1 MIEDYD
7 VGYERIT
14 LPPRRLTC
22 IRRQSVCAST
32 IIIIIIILGTHGRPT
47 LPAHHLIV
55 SSSPLSR
62 EQLIVLRTYV
72 EPSLHPLS
80 LGE

>member
-32 IIIIIIILGTHGRPT
+32 IIIIIIILGLMDGQH
-47 LPAHHLIV
+47 
-55 SSSPLSR
+55 SPHTILS
-62 EQLIVLRTYV
+62 Y
-72 EPSLHPLS
+72 HPHRFL
-80 LGE
+80 ENN